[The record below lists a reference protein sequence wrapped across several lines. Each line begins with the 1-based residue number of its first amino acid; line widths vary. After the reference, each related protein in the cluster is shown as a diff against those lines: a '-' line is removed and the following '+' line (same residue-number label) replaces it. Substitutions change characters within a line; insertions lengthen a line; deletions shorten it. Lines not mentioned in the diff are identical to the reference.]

1 MLKSLKRLFTLLL
14 AVTLI
19 PAAGFAYEVPRQDSG
34 TKFFYIFGPG
44 GNVLDGKESNEFHL
58 YVDVPADANDQVVIK
73 VYDADT
79 GGKNDAGTAPWD
91 TEMEYSV
98 SGTSELGK
106 QVVGENEKLDGK
118 NLQFGPFSK
127 EQGEKIGNIYRF
139 ELKVKAVSGDDLNAF
154 AVGVSPDYAESW
166 SDKFT
171 FFLRPERGASLH
183 FYPEIPAGVS
193 NVIARNYDLDKDG
206 GVGEVRDSFSGQSFD
221 VADSESGQWTET
233 PLNISPAEFSRRLD
247 YKITTTYQT
256 RGHAGIQVTDDKGNV
271 LPIYF
276 KKGKLPVKPKPVKA
290 PKAKPEPK
298 PTGACQ
304 EFVFDGRSSY
314 DPNKQKIS
322 YAWDFGDG
330 TSSAEPVVKHVYEK
344 GGNYTV
350 TLTVKDESGLECDTA
365 VSTQAVTVNT
375 PPKAGFNAPDL
386 SCVGNE
392 LVFNASATKD
402 DNPANMTYH
411 WDFGDGTTAEGAEV
425 SHAFAK
431 GGSYNVTLSVDDGA
445 GTQCSRD
452 AIRQVVRVNTNPVAD
467 AGKDVTVYTRSENE
481 KYLAHFDGSKSYD
494 ADRDNLSYNWSFGD
508 GQSAEGVKVT
518 HEYEQAGH
526 YTAKLTVNDNSGAPC
541 AVAVDDV
548 NVDLFRAPVAEAG
561 QPQSVCSG
569 NTVSFDGS
577 DSTGVG
583 TLSYNWNFGD
593 GETGEGKNVTHT
605 YAKGGNYKVTL
616 TVDDGSGSP
625 VSRSTDV
632 TTVSVNSLPI
642 AKLAEVEPTCSGREL
657 SFDASASHDPDGD
670 SLKYTWDF
678 GDGTTSQGGSKA
690 KHAYAKGGSYT
701 VTVTVDDGKGG
712 TCSVSSDTIR
722 VKLNTPPVANAGE
735 NLTCCEERASSF
747 DGTASSDPD
756 GDSLT
761 YSWDFGDGATSD
773 DAKTS
778 HAYAKSGNY
787 RVTLTVDD
795 GSGTSCSKST
805 SGFSANVN
813 ASPVSVI
820 QVKQK

>member
-1 MLKSLKRLFTLLL
+1 MKLITRLFALLL
-14 AVTLI
+14 AVTLV
-19 PAAGFAYEVPRQDSG
+19 PVAGFAYEVPRQDSG

-58 YVDVPADANDQVVIK
+58 YVDVPADTTDQVVIRI
-73 VYDADT
+73 YDADT

-106 QVVGENEKLDGK
+106 QVVGENDKLDGN

-154 AVGVSPDYAESW
+154 AVGVSPDSAESW

-171 FFLRPERGASLH
+171 FFLRPGRGDSLH

-193 NVIARNYDLDKDG
+193 KVIVRNYDLDKDG
-206 GVGEVRDSFSGQSFD
+206 GVAEVRDAVSGNSYD
-221 VADSESGQWTET
+221 ISDSESGQWTET
-233 PLNISPAEFSRRLD
+233 PISLPGAEFAHRLD
-247 YKITTTYQT
+247 YKITTTFQT
-256 RGHAGIQVTDDKGNV
+256 RGHAGIQVTDEKGTV
-271 LPIYF
+271 FPIYF
-276 KKGKLPVKPKPVKA
+276 RKGKLPVKPKPVKKA
-290 PKAKPEPK
+290 KAKPEPK

-330 TSSAEPVVKHVYEK
+330 SSSVEPVVKHVYDK
-344 GGNYTV
+344 GGKYTV

-365 VSTQAVTVNT
+365 VSTQEVNVNT
-375 PPKAGFNAPDL
+375 PPKAGFNAPEL
-386 SCVGNE
+386 SCVDNK
-392 LVFNASATKD
+392 LVFNAAATKD
-402 DNPANMTYH
+402 DNPVNMTYH
-411 WDFGDGTTAEGAEV
+411 WDFGDGSSAEGEEV
-425 SHAFAK
+425 SHAYAK

-452 AIRQVVRVNTNPVAD
+452 SIRQVVRVNTNPVAD
-467 AGKDVTVYTRSENE
+467 AGKDVTIYTKREGE
-481 KYLAHFDGSKSYD
+481 KYTAHFDGSRSSD
-494 ADRDNLSYNWSFGD
+494 ADRDNLSYNWAFGD
-508 GQSAEGVKVT
+508 GQTAEGVKVS
-518 HEYEQAGH
+518 HEYEQPGH

-541 AVAVDDV
+541 SVASDDV
-548 NVDLFRAPVAEAG
+548 NVDLYRAPVAVAG

-577 DSTGVG
+577 ASTGVG
-583 TLSYNWNFGD
+583 TLKYNWNFGD
-593 GETGEGKNVTHT
+593 GETGEGKKVSHT

-625 VSRSTDV
+625 VSTASDV
-632 TTVSVNSLPI
+632 TSVSVNSVPV
-642 AKLAEVEPTCSGREL
+642 AKLADVEPTCSGREL
-657 SFDASASHDPDGD
+657 SFDASASNDPDGD

-678 GDGTTSQGGSKA
+678 GDGTTVQGGSRM
-690 KHAYAKGGSYT
+690 KHAYAKGGNYT
-701 VTVTVDDGKGG
+701 VTVTVDDSQGG
-712 TCSVSSDTIR
+712 SCSIATDSTR

-735 NLTCCEERASSF
+735 NLTCCEEKSSSF
-747 DGTASSDPD
+747 NGTSSKDPD

-761 YSWDFGDGATSD
+761 YHWDFGDGNSSEE
-773 DAKTS
+773 AKTS
-778 HAYAKSGNY
+778 HSYSKSGTY

-795 GSGTSCSKST
+795 GSGTSCSKSS
-805 SGFSANVN
+805 SGFSASVN